1 MFILPMAVLD
11 VPPTRGPNS
20 VFILSGIGLA
30 QSTSANV
37 LRRPSFSS
45 LSTTQGS
52 TIEQPATEAPVS
64 ELRRRSGLTWEQLA
78 ETMGVDRRTLHL
90 WEAGRKMRPVHE
102 ERLQQILQVVR
113 LADRGSASA
122 TRALLLDASQGPSI
136 KDLISLDRIQEAT
149 QRTAGLRS
157 IEQHPRPTRLSGE
170 AKEIRRPLPFEGRL
184 ALKNDAIQGVSPQA
198 GRPARVSRAGK
209 A

>member
-1 MFILPMAVLD
+1 
-11 VPPTRGPNS
+11 
-20 VFILSGIGLA
+20 
-30 QSTSANV
+30 
-37 LRRPSFSS
+37 
-45 LSTTQGS
+45 
-52 TIEQPATEAPVS
+52 
-64 ELRRRSGLTWEQLA
+64 
-78 ETMGVDRRTLHL
+78 
-90 WEAGRKMRPVHE
+90 MRPAHE

-157 IEQHPRPTRLSGE
+157 IEQHPRPARLVGE
-170 AKEIRRPLPFEGRL
+170 AKEFRRPLPLEGRL

-198 GRPARVSRAGK
+198 GRPARVTRARK